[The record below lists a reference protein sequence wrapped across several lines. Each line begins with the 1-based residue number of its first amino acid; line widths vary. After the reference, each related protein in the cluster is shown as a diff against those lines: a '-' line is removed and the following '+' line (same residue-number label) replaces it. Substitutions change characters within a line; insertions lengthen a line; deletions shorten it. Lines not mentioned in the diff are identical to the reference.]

1 MAKPVILAVDDEP
14 VVLGAVERDLRRKYG
29 KDYAIVRA
37 ESGQAGLD
45 ALQQLQARGQ
55 PVALF
60 VVDQRMPNMTGVEFL
75 EQAAN
80 LYPEAKR
87 TLLTAYADTEAAI
100 RAIND
105 VHLDYYLMKPWDP
118 PDQNLYPVL
127 DDLLGDWRAG
137 FEPPFEGIRIVGV
150 RWSAQAHDTREFLAR
165 NQVPYRW
172 VDVETDPQ
180 AAELLRAAG
189 CDDTRLPVVLFPDGT
204 ALAQPDIAAI
214 AEKVGRRTHATL
226 PFYDLVIIGGGPAGL
241 AAGVYGASEGL
252 RTLLVEREAPGG
264 QAGTSSRIEN
274 YLGFPVGLSGAD
286 LARRA
291 VAQATRFGV
300 EILAP
305 QEVTGLRIADPYR
318 IIHLGDDKEISCHAL
333 VLASGVSYRRLNVPG
348 VERLTGAGVYYGAAQ
363 SEAPNYRDEEVYLV
377 GGANSAGQAA
387 MHFAR
392 YCRSVNMIVRGDAL
406 SRGMSQYLV
415 DQIEANEKIHVL
427 LNSHVAAVSGDQRLE
442 FDHPRQRGDRRGD
455 ARARTG
461 ALHLHRRPAA
471 HRLAGRSHRAR
482 RGGLHPDRAR
492 SAARRQA
499 GRRVAPAPRALLAGD
514 ERARHLRGRR
524 RAPSLGQAHGH
535 GRGRGLHGRA
545 VHPPVPVLAVARP
558 QRSPMPDT
566 CTHLDRIKDV
576 TASGSGCEECLR
588 TGSHWVHLRVCL
600 TCGHVGCCD
609 ESPNRHARAHYAETR
624 HPIMRSLEPGED
636 WMWCYVDGTV
646 LYPAEGGGAPVRVA
660 TAKEFLRQLP
670 LFAGLSEED
679 LDRLTSMAEPAAIP
693 AGAVLLAEGSPGEAL
708 YVVLDGELEV
718 SKHGSPTDVIL
729 GVRRK
734 GEVIGEGSLLEGGP
748 RSATV
753 RALTDCRLLM
763 ISQSAFQKVLAW
775 SPSAVSAIL
784 HTVTGRL
791 RSTQTLLLQQEKMA
805 SLGAL
810 AAGLAHEL
818 NNPAAA
824 VRRSADLLSTLL
836 GEWQALAAQVDTLS
850 FTPAQAARVQ
860 ELRARMADRC
870 GEETP
875 LDPLARSDRESE
887 VEAWLD
893 EQGVPD
899 AWERAPVLVGAGWQ
913 PADLAPL
920 AGEFPP
926 EQLRV
931 VLPWLAAGC
940 AAYGL
945 LDEVKEGATR
955 ISDIV
960 RAVKTY
966 SYLDQ
971 APVQEV
977 DVHEGLDNTLVILR
991 HKLKQGVTVHREY
1004 APDLPR
1010 IDAYAGELNQVWTNL
1025 IDNAIDAMHGKGAI
1039 TIRTYARPGPGE
1051 VVVEIEDNGPGI
1063 PPAVQPRIFEP
1074 FFTTKGPGAGTG
1086 LGLHIAYNI
1095 VVDKHRGRLTV
1106 ELAAGQHLLP
1116 GDAARAPGAG
1126 GGIASPAHPT
1136 SPASAGAPMRTGT
1149 KPSPGR

>member
-37 ESGQAGLD
+37 DSGQAGLD

-80 LYPEAKR
+80 VYPEAKR

-180 AAELLRAAG
+180 AAEVLRAAG
-189 CDDTRLPVVLFPDGT
+189 CDDTLLPVVLFPDGT

-377 GGANSAGQAA
+377 GGANSSGQAA

-442 FDHPRQRGDRRGD
+442 SITLGNAATGEQTTVP
-455 ARARTG
+455 ARALFIFIGAQPRTDWLAG
-461 ALHLHRRPAA
+461 VVDRDEAGFILTGPDLLRDGKPAA
-471 HRLAGRSHRAR
+471 GWPL
-482 RGGLHPDRAR
+482 
-492 SAARRQA
+492 
-499 GRRVAPAPRALLAGD
+499 
-514 ERARHLRGRR
+514 R
-524 RAPSLGQAHGH
+524 RAPYWLETS
-535 GRGRGLHGRA
+535 
-545 VHPPVPVLAVARP
+545 VPGIFAAGDVRH
-558 QRSPMPDT
+558 RSVKRM
-566 CTHLDRIKDV
+566 
-576 TASGSGCEECLR
+576 
-588 TGSHWVHLRVCL
+588 
-600 TCGHVGCCD
+600 
-609 ESPNRHARAHYAETR
+609 
-624 HPIMRSLEPGED
+624 
-636 WMWCYVDGTV
+636 
-646 LYPAEGGGAPVRVA
+646 A
-660 TAKEFLRQLP
+660 TA
-670 LFAGLSEED
+670 
-679 LDRLTSMAEPAAIP
+679 
-693 AGAVLLAEGSPGEAL
+693 V
-708 YVVLDGELEV
+708 
-718 SKHGSPTDVIL
+718 
-729 GVRRK
+729 
-734 GEVIGEGSLLEGGP
+734 GEGS
-748 RSATV
+748 
-753 RALTDCRLLM
+753 M
-763 ISQSAFQKVLAW
+763 
-775 SPSAVSAIL
+775 
-784 HTVTGRL
+784 
-791 RSTQTLLLQQEKMA
+791 
-805 SLGAL
+805 
-810 AAGLAHEL
+810 
-818 NNPAAA
+818 
-824 VRRSADLLSTLL
+824 
-836 GEWQALAAQVDTLS
+836 
-850 FTPAQAARVQ
+850 
-860 ELRARMADRC
+860 
-870 GEETP
+870 
-875 LDPLARSDRESE
+875 
-887 VEAWLD
+887 
-893 EQGVPD
+893 
-899 AWERAPVLVGAGWQ
+899 
-913 PADLAPL
+913 
-920 AGEFPP
+920 
-926 EQLRV
+926 
-931 VLPWLAAGC
+931 
-940 AAYGL
+940 
-945 LDEVKEGATR
+945 
-955 ISDIV
+955 
-960 RAVKTY
+960 
-966 SYLDQ
+966 
-971 APVQEV
+971 
-977 DVHEGLDNTLVILR
+977 
-991 HKLKQGVTVHREY
+991 
-1004 APDLPR
+1004 
-1010 IDAYAGELNQVWTNL
+1010 
-1025 IDNAIDAMHGKGAI
+1025 
-1039 TIRTYARPGPGE
+1039 
-1051 VVVEIEDNGPGI
+1051 
-1063 PPAVQPRIFEP
+1063 AVQFIHQY
-1074 FFTTKGPGAGTG
+1074 
-1086 LGLHIAYNI
+1086 LSSL
-1095 VVDKHRGRLTV
+1095 
-1106 ELAAGQHLLP
+1106 
-1116 GDAARAPGAG
+1116 
-1126 GGIASPAHPT
+1126 
-1136 SPASAGAPMRTGT
+1136 
-1149 KPSPGR
+1149 